1 MDEPTAF
8 NLPLTIKLYTVD
20 RTSLHFTHE
29 RDHPM
34 GIHTYFQSLNDLER
48 IIRCPGKF
56 KFEEHSVSAHSWKV
70 VQYAK
75 TLADIEENNGV
86 IIDWKKLYEITS
98 SHDYGEI
105 FIGDI
110 KTPVKHYSLEL
121 RAILQQVEEGM
132 VSHFIDEHIPD
143 EFKPIFRRQLREG
156 KDDSVE
162 GLILEVADKMD
173 QVYEAFTELQ
183 RGNTEKEFIAMYRNA
198 LIKIKGIKL
207 HCVDYFLA
215 HILPDMVSEGA
226 RSPIN
231 IEQITHDALAS

>member
-1 MDEPTAF
+1 
-8 NLPLTIKLYTVD
+8 
-20 RTSLHFTHE
+20 
-29 RDHPM
+29 M

-75 TLADIEENNGV
+75 TLADIEEQHGV
-86 IIDWKKLYEITS
+86 AVDWKKLYEITS

-121 RAILQQVEEGM
+121 RSMLQKVEEGM
-132 VSHFIDEHIPD
+132 VEHFIEEHIP
-143 EFKPIFRRQLREG
+143 EELKPTFRRQLREG

-173 QVYEAFTELQ
+173 QVYEAFAELR
-183 RGNTEKEFIAMYRNA
+183 RGNTEKEFITMYREA
-198 LIKIKGIKL
+198 LIKIKKIRL
-207 HCVDYFLA
+207 HCVDYFLNN
-215 HILPDMVSEGA
+215 ILPDIVIEGA
-226 RSPIN
+226 QSPID
-231 IEQITHDALAS
+231 IRKITNEALAL

>member
-1 MDEPTAF
+1 
-8 NLPLTIKLYTVD
+8 
-20 RTSLHFTHE
+20 
-29 RDHPM
+29 M

-75 TLADIEENNGV
+75 TLADIEESKGV
-86 IIDWKKLYEITS
+86 TINWKKLYEITS

-121 RAILQQVEEGM
+121 RGMLLQVEEGM
-132 VSHFIDEHIPD
+132 VAHFIEDHIPE

-156 KDDSVE
+156 KDNSVE
-162 GLILEVADKMD
+162 GLILEVADKLD
-173 QVYEAFTELQ
+173 QVYEAFTELR
-183 RGNTEKEFIAMYRNA
+183 RGNTEKEFVTMYREA
-198 LIKIKGIKL
+198 LIKIKKIEL
-207 HCVDYFLA
+207 HCVDYFLN
-215 HILPDMVSEGA
+215 HILLDIVEESLNCPVD
-226 RSPIN
+226 IKK
-231 IEQITHDALAS
+231 ITKEALEF